1 MPRLTHSV
9 SIAAGF
15 LALAVLSSCKTT
27 SPDSNNQAAFI
38 AGQRAALQEMT
49 EGRRTSIRFLGPV
62 ENPNVPWSEHLGL
75 IEAIVAAGYRE
86 QDSPGTIIINRKGQ
100 RILVPAQFLLQGK
113 DIPLE
118 AGDTVEIY
126 P

>member
-1 MPRLTHSV
+1 MLL
-9 SIAAGF
+9 G
-15 LALAVLSSCKTT
+15 CK
-27 SPDSNNQAAFI
+27 SKQADANAQAAFI

-49 EGRRTSIRFLGPV
+49 EGLRTSIRFLGPV
-62 ENPNVPWSEHLGL
+62 ENPNVPWSEDLGL

-86 QDSPGTIIINRKGQ
+86 QDSPSTIIINRKGQ
-100 RILVPAQFLLQGK
+100 RILVPAKFLLEGK